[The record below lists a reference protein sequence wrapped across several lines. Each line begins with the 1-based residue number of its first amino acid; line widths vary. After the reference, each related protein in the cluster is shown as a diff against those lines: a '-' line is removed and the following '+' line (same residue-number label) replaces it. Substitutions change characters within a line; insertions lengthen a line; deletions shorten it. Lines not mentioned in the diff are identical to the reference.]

1 MTIGLHVEGIFRL
14 SGAASEVEQ
23 LCQAFEKKIMIHQ
36 INNHDDINT
45 PSNLIDLSRYDIHAV
60 AGVMKKYLRCLPEP
74 AIPATHHHQFLQ
86 HISSTTNDDENDHMG
101 ILADLVTSLPRAHFH
116 LILFI
121 IELASHIHQYQH
133 INMMNP
139 EALAV
144 VLAPVC
150 TGLDHRLKDIPA
162 FAAINNKK
170 KCSPA
175 AAETLDRLVQANAKW
190 TQIWTLMIENH
201 KFLLNKWYPSV
212 DIAAMTT
219 TTRHSFKNYMNMPT
233 TLTLAEPEAAAGQHS
248 IMIAAPHQQQYYY
261 QNFVSSPPP
270 SVTPP
275 PMVASKSTIT
285 TTAPWSP
292 SIQKHQTSTN
302 QKQRKKQKNYG
313 VVVMRPGAKCHSL
326 LSKPTSS
333 IEDLNHDLLNSPPN
347 FSMLPM
353 SNNKENS
360 YDRRRRTRSMFTP
373 NIPPLV

>member
-1 MTIGLHVEGIFRL
+1 MMVGLHVEGIFRL

-23 LCQAFEKKIMIHQ
+23 LCQAFEKKTMMHQ
-36 INNHDDINT
+36 INKHDDINN
-45 PSNLIDLSRYDIHAV
+45 SNNLIDLSRYDIHAI

-86 HISSTTNDDENDHMG
+86 HVSSTSNDEDDHMG

-121 IELASHIHQYQH
+121 IELASHIHQHQH

-162 FAAINNKK
+162 FAAISNKK
-170 KCSPA
+170 KCSSA
-175 AAETLDRLVQANAKW
+175 AAAALDQLVQANARW

-219 TTRHSFKNYMNMPT
+219 TTRQSFKNYMNMPT

-261 QNFVSSPPP
+261 QNLAP
-270 SVTPP
+270 SLPSTVPP

-285 TTAPWSP
+285 TTAAWSL
-292 SIQKHQTSTN
+292 SSTQQHRTSTD
-302 QKQRKKQKNYG
+302 QKQRKKQKSYG
-313 VVVMRPGAKCHSL
+313 VVVMRPVTKCHSP
-326 LSKPTSS
+326 LSKSTSS
-333 IEDLNHDLLNSPPN
+333 IEDLNHDLLDSSPS
-347 FSMLPM
+347 FSMLHM
-353 SNNKENS
+353 SNNKESS

-373 NIPPLV
+373 NTPPLV